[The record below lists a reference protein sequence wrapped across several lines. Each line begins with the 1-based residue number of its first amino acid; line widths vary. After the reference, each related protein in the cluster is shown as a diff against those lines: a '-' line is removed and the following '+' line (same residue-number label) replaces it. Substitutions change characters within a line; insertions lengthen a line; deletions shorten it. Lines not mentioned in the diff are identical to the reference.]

1 MSYNAEI
8 SRNNPG
14 CFLFLVDQSASMM
27 GALGGQP
34 GNYKHEQA
42 AAALNRTLSE
52 IVQRC
57 SLGEEIRDYF
67 HVGII
72 TYNTTRTGAPL
83 VITPFEDV
91 GPAAPFRLA
100 SEVETAAEVTDRPV
114 KASDGKGGLI
124 ELIEA
129 VPEWLV
135 PEASGATPMCEAL
148 ALAKQALEQWV
159 SEHPESFPPI
169 VINISDGAAT
179 DGNPVPIA
187 TDIMNVATQDGDTL
201 LFNVHL
207 SDVSAL
213 PVMYPGD
220 EGRTATERGLR
231 PGSVP
236 DVLGVAR
243 EQPQAGCQSGH
254 PSNRP
259 VPGLRLQQRSGCPGP
274 VPGDRHQACPGPAL
288 KHRIKE
294 DLP

>member
-100 SEVETAAEVTDRPV
+100 SEVEAAAEVTDRPV

-220 EGRTATERGLR
+220 EGELPKNEGYALDLFQMSSVLPERSR
-231 PGSVP
+231 RQAAN
-236 DVLGVAR
+236 LGIPVTD
-243 EQPQAGCQSGH
+243 QSRGYVFN
-254 PSNRP
+254 SDLAALVQFLEIGTR
-259 VPGLRLQQRSGCPGP
+259 
-274 VPGDRHQACPGPAL
+274 PAL
-288 KHRIKE
+288 
-294 DLP
+294 DLH

>member
-220 EGRTATERGLR
+220 EGELPQNEGYALDLFQMSSVLPESSRRQAANLGIPVTDQSRGYVFNSDLAALVQFLEIGTR
-231 PGSVP
+231 
-236 DVLGVAR
+236 
-243 EQPQAGCQSGH
+243 
-254 PSNRP
+254 
-259 VPGLRLQQRSGCPGP
+259 
-274 VPGDRHQACPGPAL
+274 PAL
-288 KHRIKE
+288 
-294 DLP
+294 DLH